1 MRGAFGVLV
10 LFVQSCEGKWLGGQA
25 YVKKDERW
33 IWWLVYLFLVFVS
46 LVNLYL

>member
-1 MRGAFGVLV
+1 VSEV
-10 LFVQSCEGKWLGGQA
+10 IVGQA

-46 LVNLYL
+46 LVNFIYKFVFDLVL